1 VDRNTGDSFE
11 LHLLRRRDLP
21 NRAEDNKES
30 RLRRPSKAHRRQF
43 CETPGYDGC
52 PRFVEYV
59 TYLKEE
65 VEEQRS

>member
-1 VDRNTGDSFE
+1 LSCIFFDGKICLAEPRTIKKVR
-11 LHLLRRRDLP
+11 LH
-21 NRAEDNKES
+21 
-30 RLRRPSKAHRRQF
+30 RPSKAHRRQF